1 VVARLGQERVA
12 VAGASENDPTCL
24 FCDIVAGRI
33 PATIVHSDDETV
45 AFRDVNPQA
54 PTHMLVI
61 PRQHVLSASAAEAT
75 TGVWTALMTA
85 AARIARAEGLG
96 EDGYR
101 LVINTGPAAGQS
113 VAHLHVHVLGGRALS
128 WPPG

>member
-1 VVARLGQERVA
+1 VVAGSEQEGVA
-12 VAGASENDPTCL
+12 AAGASENDPTCL
-24 FCDIVAGRI
+24 FCSIVAGRI
-33 PATIVHSDDETV
+33 PATIVHSDDENV

-54 PTHMLVI
+54 PTHVLVI
-61 PRQHVLSASAAEAT
+61 PRRHVPSASAVEAT
-75 TGVWTALMTA
+75 TGVWTALMTT

>member
-1 VVARLGQERVA
+1 MVAGSEQEEA
-12 VAGASENDPTCL
+12 AAAGASENDPTCL
-24 FCDIVAGRI
+24 FCGIVAGRI
-33 PATIVHSDDETV
+33 PAAIVHSDDETV

-54 PTHMLVI
+54 PTHVLVI
-61 PRQHVLSASAAEAT
+61 PRRHVPNASAVEAT
-75 TGVWTALMTA
+75 TGVWTALMTT

>member
-1 VVARLGQERVA
+1 MARSEQEGAA
-12 VAGASENDPTCL
+12 VAGASESDPACL
-24 FCDIVAGRI
+24 FCGIVAGRV
-33 PATIVHSDDETV
+33 PAMVVQSDDQTV
-45 AFRDVNPQA
+45 AFRDVHPQA
-54 PTHMLVI
+54 PTHVLVI
-61 PRQHVLSASAAEAT
+61 PRRHVPSASAVEAT
-75 TGVWTALMTA
+75 TGVWIALMAA
-85 AARIARAEGLG
+85 AARVAVTEGLG